1 MLVNAM
7 VELPIRSG
15 ALLLLVV
22 LAVARYYHVTLSG
35 KKRSLSLGQI
45 EALEKQIVK
54 TPSQLEKEE
63 VEMATIKELYYK
75 LQHLEDYPDIL
86 QVAQKTLR
94 SMLDQ
99 ASLLGRYKAT
109 ANRSILQIGKF
120 DALRVQEFLD
130 AELGDT
136 MTEWETYIRRRQA
149 GGPKEKFPDVK
160 DAHTWLK
167 NLAPLNYIDGA
178 WVSRVHKVTT
188 PYVLRRVTKDAWQT
202 YSEEMGDGD
211 LDKNHVHIYRDL
223 MKEIGAGL
231 PAADHPDFTHK
242 RHGIDNISY
251 REATTHLLV
260 SLFPNDFLPEILGFN
275 LHFETPSLGSLQAMK
290 ELGEHK
296 INPEYFVLH
305 ISIDNADSGHS
316 AMAVATVV
324 RFMDIVKQT
333 GFMDYNEAWRRIQN
347 GYLLSQNCGSEI
359 TVESFESHVA
369 SMLQRKAGL
378 ARKIHCTSRARIGG
392 RSLSDWFTAN
402 WREDEI
408 AKDGVDWKQQFLSAL
423 ADAKPWVY
431 RGNSQKSLL
440 MKELAWKGRMFGA
453 FTENE
458 VELMRTWIDSLKTG
472 DGVNGDAETNLNPFS
487 QDAATFHPAFPPH
500 QPVPNPGRYG
510 TALTPRQPLQTS
522 NLRLDIILP
531 LWFTH
536 PCLLENMTNSPHQMA
551 NRLESYI
558 LQIIRIDSAYKPDAH
573 GVAGMD
579 EHMYA
584 ASPDLVEL
592 GLSICR
598 KHELPEPTSLGDVLA
613 SDDGAREQPDAV
625 AFAYN
630 LLSWAM
636 RPKGNAMF
644 LIGLARAF
652 LDFEIYVASHSDLL
666 PRKERTILQSMIDR
680 KMVCFEDC
688 LQELH
693 SESEKLRTV
702 VSGYEFGRDE
712 LERLL
717 I

>member
-1 MLVNAM
+1 MID
-7 VELPIRSG
+7 LPIRFG
-15 ALLLLVV
+15 AFLLLVV
-22 LAVARYYHVTLSG
+22 LGAAQYYHVTVSG
-35 KKRSLSLGQI
+35 KKRSVSLDQMK
-45 EALEKQIVK
+45 ALGKRTAK
-54 TPSQLEKEE
+54 TPAQLENEKT
-63 VEMATIKELYYK
+63 EMAAIKEFYYK
-75 LQHLEDYPDIL
+75 LQHLEEYPDSL
-86 QVAQKTLR
+86 PGAWKLLR
-94 SMLDQ
+94 SMLDRS
-99 ASLLGRYKAT
+99 SLLGRYKAT
-109 ANRSILQIGKF
+109 ANRSILEIGKF
-120 DALRVQEFLD
+120 DALRLQEFLD
-130 AELGDT
+130 AELADT
-136 MTEWETYIRRRQA
+136 MTEWETYVRRRQA
-149 GGPKEKFPDVK
+149 GGPKEKFPDIK

-188 PYVLRRVTKDAWQT
+188 PYALRRVTKDAWQT

-211 LDKNHVHIYRDL
+211 LDKNHVHLYRRL

-231 PAADHPDFTHK
+231 PAADHPDFTHE
-242 RHGIDNISY
+242 RHGIDDISY
-251 REATTHLLV
+251 REATAHLLI

-290 ELGEHK
+290 ELGEHN
-296 INPEYFVLH
+296 IDPEYFVLH

-316 AMAVATVV
+316 AMAMATVI
-324 RFMDIVKQT
+324 RFMNIVEKT
-333 GFMDYNEAWRRIQN
+333 GFMDYDEAWRRIQN

-359 TVESFESHVA
+359 TVESFESQVA

-392 RSLSDWFTAN
+392 RSLSDWFTAD
-402 WREDEI
+402 WRGLEP
-408 AKDGVDWKQQFLSAL
+408 AKDGVDWKQQFLTAL

-472 DGVNGDAETNLNPFS
+472 DGGYGEAEPNLNPFS
-487 QDAATFHPAFPPH
+487 QDAATFHPAFPPQ
-500 QPVPNPGRYG
+500 QPVPDPVKYG
-510 TALTPRQPLQTS
+510 TVLTPRQPLQS
-522 NLRLDIILP
+522 SKVRLDVLLP

-551 NRLESYI
+551 NRLESHL

-579 EHMYA
+579 EHMYV
-584 ASPDLVEL
+584 ASPDLIAL

-598 KHELPEPTSLGDVLA
+598 KYELPEPTSLGDVLG

-652 LDFEIYVASHSDLL
+652 LDFEVFVASRDDLL
-666 PRKERTILQSMIDR
+666 PRKERTILQSMADR

-688 LQELH
+688 LHELK
-693 SESEKLRTV
+693 SESEKLRAV
-702 VSGYEFGRDE
+702 VSGYEFGRNE
-712 LERLL
+712 LEQLMA
-717 I
+717 

>member
-1 MLVNAM
+1 MID
-7 VELPIRSG
+7 LPILFG
-15 ALLLLVV
+15 TLLPVVV
-22 LAVARYYHVTLSG
+22 LAAVKYYHVTVAG
-35 KKRSLSLGQI
+35 EKRSVSLDQ
-45 EALEKQIVK
+45 LEVFENEMVK
-54 TPSQLEKEE
+54 TPAQLEKEKTE
-63 VEMATIKELYYK
+63 TAAIKEFYHK
-75 LQHLEDYPDIL
+75 LQHLEDYPDSL
-86 QVAQKTLR
+86 PGAWKLLR

-99 ASLLGRYKAT
+99 SLSLGRYKAT
-109 ANRSILQIGKF
+109 VNRSILHIGQF
-120 DALRVQEFLD
+120 DALRLQGFLD
-130 AELGDT
+130 AELADT
-136 MTEWETYIRRRQA
+136 MTEWEAYVRRRQT
-149 GGPKEKFPDVK
+149 GGPREKFPDIK

-211 LDKNHVHIYRDL
+211 LDKNHVHLYRRL
-223 MKEIGAGL
+223 MEEIGAGL
-231 PAADHPDFTHK
+231 PAADHPDFTHE
-242 RHGIDNISY
+242 RHGIDDISY
-251 REATTHLLV
+251 REATAHLLV

-290 ELGEHK
+290 ELRELK
-296 INPEYFVLH
+296 IDPEYFVLH

-316 AMAVATVV
+316 AMAMATVV
-324 RFMDIVKQT
+324 RFMSIVKET
-333 GFMDYNEAWRRIQN
+333 GFMDYDEAWCRVQN
-347 GYLLSQNCGSEI
+347 GYLLSQNCGSQI
-359 TVESFESHVA
+359 TIESFETQVA

-392 RSLSDWFTAN
+392 RNLFDWFTAD
-402 WREDEI
+402 WRGIEPT
-408 AKDGVDWKQQFLSAL
+408 KDGIDWKQQFLTAL

-458 VELMRTWIDSLKTG
+458 VELMRTWIDSLETG
-472 DGVNGDAETNLNPFS
+472 DGGHGEAETNLNPFS
-487 QDAATFHPAFPPH
+487 QDAATFHPAFPP
-500 QPVPNPGRYG
+500 QLPVPDSSKYG
-510 TALTPRQPLQTS
+510 TVLTSRQPLRS
-522 NLRLDIILP
+522 SKVKLDVVLP

-551 NRLESYI
+551 NRLESRL
-558 LQIIRIDSAYKPDAH
+558 LQIIRIDAAYKPDAH

-579 EHMYA
+579 EHTYA
-584 ASPDLVEL
+584 ASPDLIAL

-598 KHELPEPTSLGDVLA
+598 KHELPEPTSLGDVLG
-613 SDDGAREQPDAV
+613 SDDGAHEQPDAV

-636 RPKGNAMF
+636 RPKSNAMF

-652 LDFEIYVASHSDLL
+652 LDFEVFVASREDLL
-666 PRKERTILQSMIDR
+666 PRKERTILQSMVDR
-680 KMVCFEDC
+680 KMVCFQDC
-688 LQELH
+688 LHELK
-693 SESEKLRTV
+693 SERDKLRAV

-712 LERLL
+712 LEQL
-717 I
+717 IA